1 MIRSYRDLQVWQ
13 DARRLVVAI
22 YRFTARFPTG
32 ERYGLAAQL
41 RRAAV
46 SVPSNIAEGNGS
58 GYRATYARYIAEAHG
73 SLMEAE
79 TQIIIAG
86 DLGYAAAADVAA
98 LLKHSDHVA
107 RLLRALLSALR
118 QGA

>member
-1 MIRSYRDLQVWQ
+1 MIQSYRDLQVWQ
-13 DARRLVVAI
+13 DARQLVVAI
-22 YRFTARFPTG
+22 YRFTAPFPVV

-46 SVPSNIAEGNGS
+46 SVSSNIAEGNGS
-58 GYRATYARYIAEAHG
+58 GYRAAYARYVAAAHG

-86 DLGYAAAADVAA
+86 DLGYVSAADVSA
-98 LLKHSDHVA
+98 LLERSAHVA
-107 RLLRALLSALR
+107 RLLRALLAALR
-118 QGA
+118 QEA